1 MATNADK
8 FSLLHDLV
16 STPEE
21 GSTANDRVRL
31 TLWYLRTVLGLDGLE
46 CYEYA
51 IDTSMDGGIDGLYL
65 SKRRGDRADQILTV
79 ISAVYPRTPN
89 FIATTPIRSL
99 VRNAGAFESAD
110 GIRRLLASHISP
122 QLRCLVE
129 RMNLLEMVEHGALEC
144 GDLTIE
150 RVFLTSGT
158 LTQEAVAYVADLRK
172 RHPDGYIRAHDL
184 DDLQRF
190 ARAATTPG
198 RAQGAIRL
206 TSGTDERL
214 IHGIR
219 PHRVLLTA
227 VKGLDIAEWPGISDR
242 SLFELDVRRD
252 LRHNRTRL
260 LLDSALDESH
270 DHRDFLAFHS
280 GITVSCNWFEETP
293 QGVTLHEPAVV
304 NGAQSVRAFAA
315 AARRGVLTPDL
326 TVAVKV
332 VETAEDTEFSR
343 QVSMRSNTQEPMNPR
358 YLASFN
364 PVQQKLKAEFE
375 VSFPDYNYRTNPY
388 VAERTETRRKV
399 IRLDRAARLLCAVY
413 NGEPWLAARRD
424 AIFEPETHLRI
435 FHDEIH
441 PSHIVMV
448 HTIADLID
456 LDSEK
461 FPAEYRRAW
470 RLTRVVAAYLV
481 GVMCRTSPPGSDE
494 RRLLTNPA
502 VALKTHARITPILHR
517 LNTLAAEVLR
527 ARNDGFVRTNRF
539 DDFKIAFKDE
549 QTLRELGDHAAALFH
564 SRLPARQT
572 ARRA

>member
-1 MATNADK
+1 MATNAEK
-8 FSLLHDLV
+8 FTLLHDLV
-16 STPEE
+16 TSPEE

-65 SKRRGDRADQILTV
+65 SPRRGDRAGQILTV

-99 VRNAGAFESAD
+99 VKNAGAFESAD
-110 GIRRLLASHISP
+110 GVRRLLSSHISP

-129 RMNLLEMVEHGALEC
+129 RMKLLEMVEHGALES
-144 GDLTIE
+144 GDLRIE

-158 LTQEAVAYVADLRK
+158 LTQEAVAYVDDLRR
-172 RHPDGYIRAHDL
+172 RHPDGYLRAHDL

-198 RAQGAIRL
+198 RAQGTIRL
-206 TSGTDERL
+206 AARPDERL
-214 IHGIR
+214 VHGIR
-219 PHRVLLTA
+219 PHRVMLTT
-227 VKGLDIAEWPGISDR
+227 VRGVDIAEWPGVSDR

-252 LRHNRTRL
+252 LRHNRTRD
-260 LLDSALDESH
+260 LLDAALAESH
-270 DHRDFLAFHS
+270 DHRDFLAYHS
-280 GITVSCNWFEETP
+280 GITLSCNWFEESP
-293 QGVTLHEPAVV
+293 RGVIVHEPAVV

-315 AARRGVLTPDL
+315 AARRGLLTPDL
-326 TVAVKV
+326 TVAVKL

-375 VSFPDYNYRTNPY
+375 VSFPDYVYRTNPY
-388 VAERTETRRKV
+388 VAERSETRRKV
-399 IRLDRAARLLCAVY
+399 IRLDRAARLLCSVY

-424 AIFEPETHLRI
+424 AIFEPTTHLRI

-448 HTIADLID
+448 HTISDLID

-461 FPAEYRRAW
+461 FPVEYRRAW
-470 RLTRVVAAYLV
+470 RLTRIVAAYLV
-481 GVMCRTSPPGSDE
+481 GVMCRSAPPGSDE

-502 VALKTHARITPILHR
+502 VALKSHARITPILHR
-517 LNTLAAEVLR
+517 LNTLAADILK
-527 ARNDGFVRTNRF
+527 ARNDGFVRTNRY
-539 DDFKIAFKDE
+539 DDFKIAFKDRD
-549 QTLRELGDHAAALFH
+549 TLKELGDHAAALYH
-564 SRLPARQT
+564 SRMPARDT
-572 ARRA
+572 ALRP